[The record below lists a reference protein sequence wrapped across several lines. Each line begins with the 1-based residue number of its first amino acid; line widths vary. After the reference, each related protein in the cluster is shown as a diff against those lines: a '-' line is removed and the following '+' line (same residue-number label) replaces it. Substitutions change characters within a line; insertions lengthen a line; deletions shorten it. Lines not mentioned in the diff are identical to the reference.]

1 MTRARWT
8 HVFMYRPCQ
17 ARMMPHGGGGGLF
30 VGRGGLFFA
39 VSPRFSVNPGRSDT
53 GVRIYRAGFGR
64 NVSRDPRTAVR
75 DLEIRPRKAH
85 HIIREDE
92 NAIRT
97 GKNFSGEDKN
107 VSGPLDNLA
116 RE

>member
-8 HVFMYRPCQ
+8 HVFMYRTCQ
-17 ARMMPHGGGGGLF
+17 ARMMPHGGG
-30 VGRGGLFFA
+30 GGLFFA

-64 NVSRDPRTAVR
+64 NVSRDPRTAAR
-75 DLEIRPRKAH
+75 DLEIRPRKAR

-107 VSGPLDNLA
+107 ISGTLDNLA